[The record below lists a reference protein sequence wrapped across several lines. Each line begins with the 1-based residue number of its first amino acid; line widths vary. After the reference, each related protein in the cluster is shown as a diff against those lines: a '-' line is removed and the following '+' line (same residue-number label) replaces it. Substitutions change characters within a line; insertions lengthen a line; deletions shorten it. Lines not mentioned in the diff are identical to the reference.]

1 MLVAIEEFQTNCL
14 AFVERM
20 QDDNEE
26 IVITRSGEP
35 VAKLVP
41 VNGNQQKSV
50 FGFMEGSVT
59 IHGDIVAPLDEKWE
73 ADE

>member
-1 MLVAIEEFQTNCL
+1 MLVAIEDFQKKCL
-14 AFVERM
+14 TFVELI
-20 QDDNEE
+20 QGNSEE

-41 VNGNQQKSV
+41 VNGDQQKPV
-50 FGFMEGSVT
+50 FGFMKGSVT